1 MFDWDVNLYK
11 QFGNERTQPAI
22 DLVSKISTINPNK
35 IIDLG
40 CGPGNSTE
48 ILRQRWPKA
57 TVTGLDSSPEMINS
71 CRKNYPDQEWILAD
85 AENWQP
91 SSAYDIVFSNA
102 AFQWIPQHNLL
113 LNRLFGYVSSGGVLA
128 FQIPA
133 HINSPLHQLIVE
145 VANEAE
151 WAHLMKYPKNALTI
165 ESPSYYYDALVGAA
179 SKLDI
184 WETEYC
190 HVMESTQAII
200 SWISSTGL
208 RPFLAALETET
219 QKQRFVKILGKRV
232 AETYMPQ
239 VDGKVLFPFRRLFVV
254 AYK

>member
-1 MFDWDVNLYK
+1 MSDWNVNLYK

-22 DLVSKISTINPNK
+22 DLISRINITNPSK

-40 CGPGNSTE
+40 CGPGNSAE
-48 ILRQRWPKA
+48 CLRRRWPEA
-57 TVTGLDSSPEMINS
+57 TVTGLDSSPEMINA
-71 CRKNYPDQEWILAD
+71 CRKDYPDQEWILAD
-85 AENWQP
+85 AANWQP
-91 SSAYDIVFSNA
+91 PSACEIVFSNA
-102 AFQWIPQHNLL
+102 VFQWMPQHDRLL
-113 LNRLFGYVSSGGVLA
+113 KRLFAYVAPGGALA

-133 HINSPLHQLIVE
+133 RIYSPLQQLIIE

-151 WAHLMKYPKNALTI
+151 WMHLMEGPKNTFTI
-165 ESPSYYYDALVGAA
+165 ESPAYYYDALAGTA

-184 WETEYC
+184 WKTEYC

-208 RPFLAALETET
+208 RPFLEVLESGI
-219 QKQRFVKILGKRV
+219 QKQRFVKVLGERV
-232 AETYMPQ
+232 AATYLPQ
-239 VDGKVLFPFRRLFVV
+239 ANGKVLFPFRRLFVV